1 MRETKKENFILKII
15 NFQNSLKPEINFNIN
30 FSFEKY
36 IQAFFDKIANTIAQ
50 YKTVKKDEAR
60 RLKLERQEK
69 ERLEKIELANKQ
81 QREEEL
87 KIKLKEQTLKAEI
100 KIETQRARDIT
111 LFLRKEQAVIRI
123 EQAEKQQQTLK
134 QLK

>member
-1 MRETKKENFILKII
+1 MKKSKKIIKNKTAKKFKSSIKKVKKIKPKSKSKSKKIKKVFKSRDLKKENFILKII
-15 NFQNSLKPEINFNIN
+15 NFQNSLKPKINFRIN

-69 ERLEKIELANKQ
+69 ERLEKI
-81 QREEEL
+81 
-87 KIKLKEQTLKAEI
+87 
-100 KIETQRARDIT
+100 
-111 LFLRKEQAVIRI
+111 
-123 EQAEKQQQTLK
+123 
-134 QLK
+134 